1 MIQQFLTLEYGNKK
15 KLREK
20 LIGYYGDG
28 NYEVVE
34 RSGNQWQIMVPR
46 KLDLKLIWKGAGQ
59 GSGSLLAMEAI
70 TAHPSQPIT
79 VPRQVLL
86 TTWCVH
92 VPSFEKDVTRSYE
105 DFVLESDT
113 IMPWES
119 SGQNIVTGGY
129 GYVQKVKIHKDHH
142 SFYIRQADI

>member
-1 MIQQFLTLEYGNKK
+1 MKTFIPCCVTYVCDQGKPTRKIFTVLTLINRIELVPTFQDAGFFDEDLPLTMNT
-15 KLREK
+15 EK
-20 LIGYYGDG
+20 L
-28 NYEVVE
+28 EL
-34 RSGNQWQIMVPR
+34 RSRRPEDQRSIPLTR
-46 KLDLKLIWKGAGQ
+46 
-59 GSGSLLAMEAI
+59 SLQNVKMI
-70 TAHPSQPIT
+70 RDFNVKQ
-79 VPRQVLL
+79 
-86 TTWCVH
+86 WCVH

-142 SFYIRQADI
+142 SFVS